1 MEDREHNGASFYAF
15 LTEGKLMGSR
25 CGSCRALYVPPRQ
38 LCPACYGS
46 NMAWEEMGGTGK
58 LIGFTTVHI
67 GTSEMIAAGYDR
79 TNPYCTGIVRL
90 TEGPAISGQIVGVD
104 AARPDSIAVG
114 TLLRASFVERGAG
127 DGAGRFLAF
136 EPVD

>member
-15 LTEGKLMGSR
+15 LNEGKLMGSR
-25 CGSCRALYVPPRQ
+25 CGSCRALYVPPRP
-38 LCPACYGS
+38 LCPNCFGTE
-46 NMAWEEMGGTGK
+46 MAWEGLAGTGE
-58 LIGFTTVHI
+58 LIAFTTIHI
-67 GTSEMIAAGYDR
+67 GSSAMIAAGYDR

-90 TEGPAISGQIVGVD
+90 AEGPAISGQIVGVD

-114 TLLRASFVERGAG
+114 DALRATFVARGAG

-136 EPVD
+136 EPID